1 MSVQATNLYLMHAW
15 ELAYAFAGEAV
26 LPLFGLSGGD
36 IDAVLTVD
44 DATRNRWAAISPALA
59 RPRPGLLS
67 ALRGN
72 DRPCLR
78 DYTSPS
84 HGRATAPA
92 ITRLAQPMNVHLLT
106 VWQQAAGDPALCEGF
121 GLTAADLAV
130 LKGVDAAIL
139 VDWSRLPIA
148 VAVPRAGLLP
158 GLLAQAEPQLSAF
171 LDSLSPPG
179 LPDHERP

>member
-15 ELAYAFAGEAV
+15 EIAYAFAGEAV

-78 DYTSPS
+78 DYTSHG
-84 HGRATAPA
+84 HGRAVPS

-106 VWQQAAGDPALCEGF
+106 VWQQAASEPALCEGF
-121 GLTAADLAV
+121 GLTAADLAA
-130 LKGVDAAIL
+130 LKGVDAAIF
-139 VDWSRLPIA
+139 VGWSRLPIA
-148 VAVPRAGLLP
+148 VAVPRPGLLP
-158 GLLAQAEPQLSAF
+158 GLLAQAEPQLTAF
-171 LDSLSPPG
+171 LDSLSQPGRHHEPP
-179 LPDHERP
+179 